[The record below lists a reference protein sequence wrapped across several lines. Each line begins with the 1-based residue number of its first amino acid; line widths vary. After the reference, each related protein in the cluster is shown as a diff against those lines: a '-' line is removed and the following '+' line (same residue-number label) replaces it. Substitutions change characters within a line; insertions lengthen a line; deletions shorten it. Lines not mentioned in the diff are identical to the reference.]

1 MKLAPCCKGKSV
13 ETERVMFTF
22 SLTGRDVIGCG
33 GSPRV
38 SLRLP
43 WAKEAIG
50 LSARLGCQGY
60 ALPLTFQPAWSI
72 PLFVRAMR
80 HGNNASVQIGGICG
94 SKNQALNALEKT
106 SGRKRPRIAN
116 AMRGVFI
123 KEHESP
129 MRAAP

>member
-1 MKLAPCCKGKSV
+1 MGMLFV
-13 ETERVMFTF
+13 F
-22 SLTGRDVIGCG
+22 I
-33 GSPRV
+33 PRV

-43 WAKEAIG
+43 WAEEAIG

-94 SKNQALNALEKT
+94 SKNQALNALEKA
-106 SGRKRPRIAN
+106 SGRTRPQIAQIDTDFF
-116 AMRGVFI
+116 ACGEPFY
-123 KEHESP
+123 EG
-129 MRAAP
+129 AF

>member
-1 MKLAPCCKGKSV
+1 
-13 ETERVMFTF
+13 MFTF
-22 SLTGRDVIGCG
+22 ALAGRGVIGCG
-33 GSPRV
+33 GLPRV

-43 WAKEAIG
+43 WAEEAIG

-94 SKNQALNALEKT
+94 SKPSAQCA
-106 SGRKRPRIAN
+106 
-116 AMRGVFI
+116 
-123 KEHESP
+123 
-129 MRAAP
+129 